1 MRAEQAHE
9 LARLKALQA
18 KNPAVRHE
26 EVEALEAQ
34 THALEKCLNEARC
47 QLEAVRIIVSGGD

>member
-26 EVEALEAQ
+26 EVEALEVQ
-34 THALEKCLNEARC
+34 THALEKCLSEARC